1 MPILIISCPL
11 GEDAPHDARNT
22 RSAQQAFQTNFGQFG
37 EVKDSGDKY
46 GGRIQVVHGI
56 HQQFCLIYG
65 NKYI

>member
-1 MPILIISCPL
+1 MTISCPL

-46 GGRIQVVHGI
+46 GGWIQIVAWDTSTVVS
-56 HQQFCLIYG
+56 QLL
-65 NKYI
+65 K